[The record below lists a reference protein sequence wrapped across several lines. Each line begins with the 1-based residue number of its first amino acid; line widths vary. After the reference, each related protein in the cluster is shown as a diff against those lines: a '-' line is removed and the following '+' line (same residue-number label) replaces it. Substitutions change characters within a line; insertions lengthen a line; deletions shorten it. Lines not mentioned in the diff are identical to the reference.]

1 MFLRFDSKRLFHL
14 ILGAY
19 FLLGAHYSFPNFG
32 GYGLNMPQNFAAWI
46 FTAPLIGLGLWQWA
60 RDRVFHFSISL
71 ALYWLGA
78 AMLALPLFFPN
89 VIDIASAAPRIAGLI
104 AGLLLYT
111 AALQINWTSVH
122 WRNVLILV
130 LAGIAVESVLG
141 LLQYF
146 VLEPGNYWGYNTLQ
160 NRPHGSF
167 QQVNVMA
174 SFIATGFAISL
185 YLILSKDEH
194 AMAPAAK
201 IGAVL
206 ACFMA
211 LSAPFLLVVIQSRTG
226 QLGGLAALLLLLPS
240 LRRQGPVLTRQL
252 LLWFF
257 LAGTGLIAGLGA
269 LSTADSPKRPPTIYE
284 DPGARAVIYA
294 QSFEVIQQNP
304 LFGSGYGNFEHAWRH
319 NHAETAKPEGNVI
332 MGLHALSHPHNET
345 LLWLVEGGLLAFT
358 ALVILASGLLL
369 SLWRVPWRQRCSL
382 LALVTP
388 ILIHTQ
394 TEYPLYHSSLH
405 WITLILLLA
414 MIDAACAPIR
424 TVAFPRIIFPAAAAL
439 AIPLAVTPF
448 MVTGLQSLAVI
459 TKFESKKPR
468 EFELL
473 MEVSNPA
480 FDLNRFQ
487 WHLWELRLRTALITA
502 DTTELAAFLA
512 WSERLAQT
520 MPRSPLYV
528 NRIIALRALGR
539 IDDAE
544 AVLAEARYLFGDRP
558 DLLPFVDL
566 DPRVRIKL
574 E

>member
-111 AALQINWTSVH
+111 AVLQINWTSVH

-146 VLEPGNYWGYNTLQ
+146 ALEPGNYWGYDTLQ

-185 YLILSKDEH
+185 YLILSKDER

-206 ACFMA
+206 AGFMA

-226 QLGGLAALLLLLPS
+226 QLGA
-240 LRRQGPVLTRQL
+240 
-252 LLWFF
+252 
-257 LAGTGLIAGLGA
+257 
-269 LSTADSPKRPPTIYE
+269 
-284 DPGARAVIYA
+284 
-294 QSFEVIQQNP
+294 
-304 LFGSGYGNFEHAWRH
+304 
-319 NHAETAKPEGNVI
+319 
-332 MGLHALSHPHNET
+332 
-345 LLWLVEGGLLAFT
+345 LAF
-358 ALVILASGLLL
+358 AD
-369 SLWRVPWRQRCSL
+369 W
-382 LALVTP
+382 
-388 ILIHTQ
+388 
-394 TEYPLYHSSLH
+394 
-405 WITLILLLA
+405 
-414 MIDAACAPIR
+414 
-424 TVAFPRIIFPAAAAL
+424 
-439 AIPLAVTPF
+439 AVTTAARLGPQAGPF
-448 MVTGLQSLAVI
+448 
-459 TKFESKKPR
+459 
-468 EFELL
+468 
-473 MEVSNPA
+473 
-480 FDLNRFQ
+480 
-487 WHLWELRLRTALITA
+487 
-502 DTTELAAFLA
+502 
-512 WSERLAQT
+512 
-520 MPRSPLYV
+520 
-528 NRIIALRALGR
+528 
-539 IDDAE
+539 
-544 AVLAEARYLFGDRP
+544 
-558 DLLPFVDL
+558 
-566 DPRVRIKL
+566 
-574 E
+574 